1 MATTQKKKILF
12 ICSPDSPHANSWMN
26 LFNDSDFDVR
36 VFSVYHFEKHE
47 RSLSNWN
54 FPTYSLFN
62 PRDLGRIKNKIINHT
77 LSNVIPEVLFRSIV
91 HRFKLRRK
99 WIKKIITR
107 WEPDIIHSFP
117 LNTGGK
123 PAVEALK
130 QIDRKKWPK
139 WVVSSWGSDLYLG
152 LDGEKRERER
162 LGFILNNCDG
172 FFSDCGR
179 DLKLAKENGLSR
191 TNLKFAY
198 NYPGTGG
205 LDLEYFGNL
214 RKRKQKRNI
223 ILVPK
228 AFEREHANRIFPFL
242 EALTLLGSELEVY
255 EIHLLMCSDSV
266 RKWIKKF
273 PDHLQQRCI
282 LHDMISQSDLF
293 TLLGRTRVMVALSLS
308 DGTPNVMLEAMAAGA
323 IPLMHPLDSIREWI
337 TDKQNGLLA
346 HALYPN
352 KIAKALI
359 HSLTND
365 NLFYKAHEQNWVI
378 INSKA
383 NRQRI
388 KEQVISHYESLIN

>member
-1 MATTQKKKILF
+1 MGLLKG
-12 ICSPDSPHANSWMN
+12 SE
-26 LFNDSDFDVR
+26 FDVR
-36 VFSVYHFEKHE
+36 VFSVYHIDDGSKYLPDWE
-47 RSLSNWN
+47 
-54 FPTYSLFN
+54 FPSYSLVRPQN
-62 PRDLGRIKNKIINHT
+62 SARIKSRLITYFPSVIGADGLYRVIANRYKLRDKWLRKII
-77 LSNVIPEVLFRSIV
+77 L
-91 HRFKLRRK
+91 
-99 WIKKIITR
+99 R

-172 FFSDCGR
+172 FYSDCER
-179 DLKLAKENGLSR
+179 DLKLAKEHGLDR
-191 TNLKFAY
+191 DDLTFAKCF
-198 NYPGTGG
+198 PGTGG

-242 EALTLLGSELEVY
+242 EALTLLGSELEDF
-255 EIHLLMCSDSV
+255 EIHLLMCSNAV
-266 RKWIKKF
+266 RKLIKKF
-273 PDHLQQRCI
+273 PDYLQQRCV
-282 LHDMISQSDLF
+282 LQDMISQSDLF

-323 IPLMHPLDSIREWI
+323 LPLMHPLDSIREWI
-337 TDKQNGLLA
+337 TDKQNGLFA

-365 NLFYKAHEQNWVI
+365 NLFYKAQEQNRVI
-378 INSKA
+378 INNKA

-388 KEQVISHYESLIN
+388 KEQVISHYESLMN